1 MVRILIALVLL
12 GHGIGHSMGIM
23 QVLRVATVNPAWNG
37 DSWLLTNTVG
47 STATRAFGITVWIA
61 AMIGFVI
68 AAGIVMGWLPQAWWL
83 PVALGSS
90 VVSLAGLAVFPMAF
104 PLFSTIGAF
113 LVNVAVIAAVMW
125 VHWVPSD
132 LAT

>member
-1 MVRILIALVLL
+1 
-12 GHGIGHSMGIM
+12 
-23 QVLRVATVNPAWNG
+23 
-37 DSWLLTNTVG
+37 
-47 STATRAFGITVWIA
+47 
-61 AMIGFVI
+61 
-68 AAGIVMGWLPQAWWL
+68 MGWLPQAWWL